1 LLALFLYDQY
11 KSAVAHRN
19 AAVSADYHDEIPQ
32 TPKNPLVI
40 DGLLIVGLVL
50 LPLGADMTVNSAT
63 DIARTWGVSEEV
75 IGLTIVAV
83 GTSLPELATSLLAVW
98 RNNSSVALGNVVG
111 SNIFNI
117 GAIMGVAAA
126 IAPIPVAPRIIS
138 VDIWVM
144 LAASGLVAFLAHYK
158 ILIGKKIGG
167 GMLAAYGAYTILAY
181 VM

>member
-1 LLALFLYDQY
+1 
-11 KSAVAHRN
+11 
-19 AAVSADYHDEIPQ
+19 
-32 TPKNPLVI
+32 
-40 DGLLIVGLVL
+40 
-50 LPLGADMTVNSAT
+50 M
-63 DIARTWGVSEEV
+63 
-75 IGLTIVAV
+75 
-83 GTSLPELATSLLAVW
+83 
-98 RNNSSVALGNVVG
+98 ALGNVVG

-144 LAASGLVAFLAHYK
+144 LAAAGLVAFLAHYK
-158 ILIGKKIGG
+158 ILIDKKIGG